1 MEPVPVSH
9 LISALAL
16 SLTFGGMT
24 FFSIVVAP
32 LVFTKLPPETA
43 GGFIRQMFPWY
54 YLTMGA
60 TTLLALV
67 AMIPAQYE
75 GPASEGVLTLAVLSG
90 FIFARQVLMPS
101 INRARDAE
109 LAGRETAGRRFAR
122 LHRTSVLINGL
133 QWLATLAALV
143 LVLS

>member
-24 FFSIVVAP
+24 FFSIVVAS

-67 AMIPAQYE
+67 AMIPAQHE